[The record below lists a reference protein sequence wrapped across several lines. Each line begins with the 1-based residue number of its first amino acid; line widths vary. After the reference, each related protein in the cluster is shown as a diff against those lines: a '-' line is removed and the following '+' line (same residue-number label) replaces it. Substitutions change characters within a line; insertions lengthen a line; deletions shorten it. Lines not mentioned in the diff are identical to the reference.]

1 MKIQKTSEKILIW
14 MHRENITQQQI
25 AAKIGITRQTWAK
38 KMKDNTFTPRD
49 IVSIQVLGFKD
60 ES

>member
-14 MHRENITQQQI
+14 MHRDNITQQQI
-25 AAKIGITRQTWAK
+25 AARIGITRQTWAK
-38 KMKDNTFTPRD
+38 KMKDNTFTPKD
-49 IVSIQVLGFKD
+49 IVSIQALGFRD